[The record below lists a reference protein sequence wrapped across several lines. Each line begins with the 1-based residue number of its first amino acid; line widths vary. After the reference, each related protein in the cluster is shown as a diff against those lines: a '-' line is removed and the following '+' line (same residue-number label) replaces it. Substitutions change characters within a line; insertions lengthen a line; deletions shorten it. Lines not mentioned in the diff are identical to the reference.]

1 MRAALW
7 LVALFAV
14 AVAVALLA
22 GHNQTTVT
30 VFWPPYRLDMSINLV
45 VVLLLAGFVAL
56 HLALR
61 GFAMLMEMPRQA
73 QRWRAQQRE
82 RDAHAALLDAIAHL
96 LAGRFLRAKK
106 AALTVLAREKAL
118 SVSGMQIGHAGA
130 LRAMAHLVAA
140 ESAQSL
146 QDKAGRDEHLH
157 QTLELTSGRVT
168 AAQREI
174 HEGAVL
180 RAARWALD
188 DRDVK
193 GSLAW
198 LEALPQG
205 VQRRTLALRVKLKA
219 ARLARQTKLALET
232 AQLLAKHGAFP
243 RDAAQSL
250 VRSLMRTLVQ
260 DAHDPAQLQRIWV
273 DLGRAEHQH
282 PDLACD
288 AARRLLELGGD
299 KATARN
305 WLLPVW
311 ELWVGQPQTL
321 TERQRT
327 RLIHTL
333 EQSLAGDAATGDDET
348 DRDWLARMEAAQQ
361 AQPRDAGLQ
370 YLAGV
375 ACMRRQLWG
384 KAQQL
389 LTQATSGLQD
399 QALLANAWRSLALLA
414 EQRSDNAAAAQAWRR
429 AAGG

>member
-22 GHNQTTVT
+22 GHNQAAVT
-30 VFWPPYRLDMSINLV
+30 VFWPPYRVDLSINLV
-45 VVLLLAGFVAL
+45 VVLLLVGFTGL

-61 GFAMLMEMPRQA
+61 GLAMLMEMPRQA

-118 SVSGMQIGHAGA
+118 SGSGAQIGHAGA

-157 QTLELTSGRVT
+157 QALDLTSGRAT

-180 RAARWALD
+180 RAAHWALD

-198 LEALPQG
+198 LETLPQG
-205 VQRRTLALRVKLKA
+205 AQRRTLALRVKLKA
-219 ARLARQTKLALET
+219 ARLARQSRAALET

-243 RDAAQSL
+243 HEAAQSL
-250 VRSLMRTLVQ
+250 VRNLMRALVQ
-260 DAHDPAQLQRIWV
+260 EAHDPAQLQRIWG
-273 DLGRAEHQH
+273 DLGRAEHKH

-288 AARRLLELGGD
+288 AARRLLELDGD
-299 KATARN
+299 KVTARS

-311 ELWVGQPQTL
+311 ELWVGQPQNL

-327 RLIHTL
+327 RLIQTL
-333 EQSLAGDAATGDDET
+333 EQALAGDATAGDDGT
-348 DRDWLARMEAAQQ
+348 GRDWLARIEAAQQ

-375 ACMRRQLWG
+375 ACMRQQLWG

-399 QALLANAWRSLALLA
+399 AALQGSAWRSLALLA
-414 EQRSDNAAAAQAWRR
+414 EQRSDSAAAAQAWRW